1 MLNLSRLMSTKSAP
15 PRRAEEPPR
24 VRRLNIAG
32 PLFAGYLII
41 AVFFCGALGWAA
53 VAPVTKGATV
63 AGALITESKTKP
75 VQHGKGGN
83 IRSVHVRE
91 GQKVDKDQLLITL
104 DDTDIREAM
113 RGIEGQLASAR
124 NELTLV
130 RKEHGII
137 GDLVRRHLA
146 PRPKLVELDRQ
157 LVQLERDMVTAQSR
171 LATLRTELGR
181 TEIRAPVA
189 GRLLTLAV
197 TGTGAVVAPGGTVA
211 EIVPLSDR
219 LVVEGKLA
227 ANDIEGVHP
236 GMRAKVW
243 LSALNRRDSEPLKA
257 RLAWISPDSIDDKQ
271 TGQPQ
276 YRVRV
281 ILKDSREQIEQHVRL
296 HAGMRT
302 EILIV
307 KGTTTVL
314 DSLLDPV
321 LRSIEKSFRDH

>member
-1 MLNLSRLMSTKSAP
+1 MLNLARLSNLKTTRGAQ
-15 PRRAEEPPR
+15 AVPR
-24 VRRLNIAG
+24 VRRLNVTG
-32 PLFAGYLII
+32 PLFLGYLII
-41 AVFFCGALGWAA
+41 VVFFFGGLGWAA

-63 AGALITESKTKP
+63 AGALITESKTKA
-75 VQHGKGGN
+75 VQHVKGGN
-83 IRSVHVRE
+83 IKKIHVQE
-91 GQKVDKDQLLITL
+91 GQKVEKDQLLITL
-104 DDTDIREAM
+104 DDADVRETM
-113 RGIEGQLASAR
+113 NGINGQVQSAQ

-130 RKEHGII
+130 RREHQII
-137 GDLVRRHLA
+137 ADLVRRQLT

-157 LVQLERDMVTAQSR
+157 IVQLERDIATATSR
-171 LATLRTELGR
+171 LAVLQAELGR
-181 TEIRAPVA
+181 TSIRAPVA
-189 GRLLTLAV
+189 GRLLSLTV
-197 TGTGAVVAPGGTVA
+197 TGTGAVITPGTTIA
-211 EIVPLSDR
+211 EIVPVSDR
-219 LVVEGKLA
+219 LVVEGKMA

-257 RLAWISPDSIDDKQ
+257 RLAWISPDSIDDKH

-276 YRVRV
+276 YLVRV
-281 ILKDSREQIEQHVRL
+281 VLKDSREQIEKSVRL